1 MTTMSLNGRYYG
13 TLQVVIKAHHVRAPV
28 QMS

>member
-1 MTTMSLNGRYYG
+1 MSLNGWYYG